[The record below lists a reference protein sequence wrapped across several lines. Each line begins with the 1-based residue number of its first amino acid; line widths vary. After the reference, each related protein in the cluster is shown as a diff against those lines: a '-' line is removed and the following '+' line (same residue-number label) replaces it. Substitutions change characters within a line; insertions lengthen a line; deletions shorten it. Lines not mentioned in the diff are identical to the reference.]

1 MIVFLLTVAVAATPA
16 SGGEPYAVAATMVG
30 DATYMALNPDG
41 TFSDQEDMLLDHPYL
56 SLSSTAFGNGIGDFN
71 NDGELDYIAAFG
83 LRTGDIYVFPK
94 SGPGNQFDTGIWVGA
109 WTEGFYPADMA
120 VADFNGDGNLDFVL
134 NFWQSTNCVLYL
146 GDGAFGFTSTVLTNT
161 TPVPSV
167 GMDAADFNN
176 DGIADFVV
184 APNRQEPFHVF
195 LGRGDGTFDAVPVH
209 GSPSNNLAGIAA
221 ADFIQDPDGN
231 VDLAISGKN
240 ILEIYT
246 GNGNGTFEMYN
257 TYSLPVNS
265 SLIDNGDFNRD
276 GYQDLIVADYGGNSA
291 VVAVLNGDGKGNFE
305 LSDTLTGGPAAAR
318 KALAALPYLDNKAPV
333 ARLTPEVIN
342 VTVGETVEWDAS
354 ESFDE
359 DGTIVCYEWDYGDGM
374 VRQDCPAAPSAA
386 AATYGAQEAPDSY
399 VYYDSGEYTVT
410 LTVTDDKGATATV
423 QADVNVEALPVSV
436 YFSPRKL
443 NLKSKGKWVTATIR
457 VPAEYDARGINSDNL
472 FLMVGDKPAMAIP
485 AHKVYPHKG
494 YPKHHKKKYRRIRTL
509 KAKFDRQ
516 ALIGAIGPAT
526 GKTTL
531 TVTGEIS
538 TSKAGLEFAGT
549 GNIEAYEKKDKKSFR
564 SNLWKHILYVFSKGK
579 SR

>member
-16 SGGEPYAVAATMVG
+16 SGGEPYVAVATMVG

-56 SLSSTAFGNGIGDFN
+56 SMYSKAFGNGIGDFN

-83 LRTGDIYVFPK
+83 NRIGDIYVFPK
-94 SGPGNQFDTGIWVGA
+94 SGPGNQFDTGIWVGSWMDGYNTA
-109 WTEGFYPADMA
+109 EFA
-120 VADFNGDGNLDFVL
+120 VADFNGDGNLDFIL
-134 NFWQSTNCVLYL
+134 NFFFSTNCAIYL

-184 APNRQEPFHVF
+184 APNVQEPFHVF

-209 GSPSNNLAGIAA
+209 GSPTNGMAGIAA
-221 ADFIQDPDGN
+221 ADFVNDPDGN
-231 VDLAISGKN
+231 VDLAISGTN
-240 ILEIYT
+240 TLQIYI
-246 GNGNGTFEMYN
+246 GNGDGTFVLDN
-257 TYSLPVNS
+257 TYSLPMNS
-265 SLIDNGDFNRD
+265 SPLDSGDFDHN
-276 GYQDLIVADYGGNSA
+276 GNQDLVAADFGGEPSG
-291 VVAVLNGDGKGNFE
+291 VAVLLGDGR
-305 LSDTLTGGPAAAR
+305 GGFSHSETILGGVSGPRRAIS
-318 KALAALPYLDNKAPV
+318 ALPYLDNKAPV

-374 VRQDCPAAPSAA
+374 VRKDCPAAPSAA

-443 NLKSKGKWVTATIR
+443 NLKSRGKWVTATIR

-472 FLMVGDKPAMAIP
+472 YLMVGDKPAMEIP
-485 AHKVYPHKG
+485 ADKVYPQG
-494 YPKHHKKKYRRIRTL
+494 YPKHHKNKYRRIRTL

-516 ALIGAIGPAT
+516 ALIRAIGPAT